1 MNQNLHLR
9 PKDQAHYKTRV
20 DNYIFFNQ
28 KLVFEVYYNDKKTVN
43 LSMEYNISFAII
55 FILNLAR

>member
-20 DNYIFFNQ
+20 DNHIFFNQ
-28 KLVFEVYYNDKKTVN
+28 KLFEVYYNDKKTVN

-55 FILNLAR
+55 FNLNLAR

>member
-28 KLVFEVYYNDKKTVN
+28 KLFEVYHNDKKTVN